1 MKKALSMLCLP
12 REKSLKENLEFT
24 KSAGYEG
31 IELRFSTEGELNL
44 NATASELE
52 TIAEM
57 CNEVGLVPCSACG
70 TGGGAIASPQKE
82 QRKIGKE
89 GITKLLHCAAALNI
103 DAILVVPG
111 RVSEDIPYDVAYNWA
126 LESCREL
133 APIAEELKVNVAIE
147 NVWNK
152 LFLSPLEMR
161 DFLDKVNS
169 PYVGQFFDVGN
180 VVIFG
185 YPEQW
190 INILGERIKK
200 VHVKDFKRQG
210 YEWKHLM
217 EGDVNWKL
225 VMKALRESAKY
236 DDFLIS
242 EVGGGPDVH
251 VKTAETIE
259 KIIAL

>member
-1 MKKALSMLCLP
+1 MKSALTQLCLP
-12 REKSLKENLEFT
+12 RDKSLRENLEFT

-44 NATASELE
+44 NVKASELE
-52 TIAEM
+52 RIGQM
-57 CNEVGLVPCSACG
+57 CDDVGLMPCSACG
-70 TGGGAIASPQKE
+70 TGGGAITSPDND
-82 QRKIGKE
+82 QRELGKE
-89 GITKLLHCAAALNI
+89 GITKLLQCASALNI

-111 RVSEDIPYDVAYNWA
+111 RVTEDVPYDVAYNWA

-133 APIAEELKVNVAIE
+133 APIAEELKVNIAIE

-152 LFLSPLEMR
+152 FFLSPLEMR
-161 DFLDKVNS
+161 YFLNKVNS
-169 PYVGQFFDVGN
+169 PYIGQFFDVGN

-190 INILGERIKK
+190 INILGEQIKK

-210 YEWKHLM
+210 YQWKHLM
-217 EGDVNWKL
+217 EGDVNWPL

-242 EVGGGPDVH
+242 EVGGDEDVH
-251 VKTAETIE
+251 RKTAKAID
-259 KIIAL
+259 KIIAM

>member
-1 MKKALSMLCLP
+1 MKSALSQLCLP
-12 REKSLKENLEFT
+12 RDKSLKENLEFT

-31 IELRFSTEGELNL
+31 IELRFSIEGEVSLD
-44 NATASELE
+44 AKASELE
-52 TIAEM
+52 RIGQM
-57 CNEVGLVPCSACG
+57 CDDAGLVPCSACG
-70 TGGGAIASPQKE
+70 TGRGAIASPDKE
-82 QRKIGKE
+82 QRELGQE
-89 GITKLLHCAAALNI
+89 GITKLLRCASALNI

-111 RVSEDIPYDVAYNWA
+111 RVTEEVPYNVAYNWT
-126 LESCREL
+126 LESCQKL
-133 APIAEELKVNVAIE
+133 APIAEELEVSIAIE

-161 DFLDKVNS
+161 YFLDKVDS

-210 YEWKHLM
+210 YEWKPLM
-217 EGDVNWKL
+217 EGDVNWSL

-242 EVGGGPDVH
+242 EVGGGEDVH
-251 VKTAETIE
+251 RKTAKTID
-259 KIIAL
+259 KIITL